1 MTVTFGKQLRNFY
14 RLARS
19 IGKRGRLVGKTDQI
33 VGGEMIKSAQRDQ
46 IVDLE
51 LGSTRLN
58 VVVALLRFIDDPT
71 DLCLRVVS
79 VLSHTSESASII
91 HFRSSSVSRFL
102 LKKSY
107 HTQKWSID
115 NYSKIEY
122 NRFTKINFSEKREKI
137 MNEKQRE
144 KGMEIGKVIAA
155 YRAKRGLTLR
165 QLGEALGI
173 SAQAVHKW
181 ERGIN
186 YPDITLIPLLAHT
199 LNISISTLFEE

>member
-1 MTVTFGKQLRNFY
+1 
-14 RLARS
+14 
-19 IGKRGRLVGKTDQI
+19 
-33 VGGEMIKSAQRDQ
+33 
-46 IVDLE
+46 
-51 LGSTRLN
+51 
-58 VVVALLRFIDDPT
+58 
-71 DLCLRVVS
+71 
-79 VLSHTSESASII
+79 
-91 HFRSSSVSRFL
+91 
-102 LKKSY
+102 
-107 HTQKWSID
+107 
-115 NYSKIEY
+115 
-122 NRFTKINFSEKREKI
+122 